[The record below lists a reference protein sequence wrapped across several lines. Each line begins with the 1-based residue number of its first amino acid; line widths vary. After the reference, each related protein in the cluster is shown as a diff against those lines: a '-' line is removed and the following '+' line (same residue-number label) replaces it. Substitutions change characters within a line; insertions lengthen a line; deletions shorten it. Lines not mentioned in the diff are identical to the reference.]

1 MSDCNELKCC
11 RSRGDVLLCKP
22 RHVRS
27 LNFGHSILELDTVR
41 CSVPNGVLVIDE
53 KVARIPCTEKGD
65 YVRKWLETH
74 ENGRCHPSQ
83 FLGTS
88 PTTTSQRSP
97 ILGNSRKRSRR
108 KICRN
113 RNATTKRPNNAD
125 HQESVGYSAN
135 CTTRS
140 KPHCGYKE
148 KNKEWESTSETQH
161 TPPGREK
168 VAIDETSPV
177 LGTHCVFKKKRRKLQ
192 YGAKASISPE
202 CSKLYDY
209 KITDI
214 NTKSITEPDDNRN
227 NLKEMPAEQD
237 KLKENLDTKSRT
249 FIFSTEVKESP
260 EKSQRSIETFSSS
273 TQERLSFA
281 DSSSNNI
288 DKNDSKIETDTS
300 NNSKDE
306 ECDKLTSTSD
316 SSNNLS
322 NCIEDVDTQETTKTS
337 QFSANKYLIPSR
349 QPLTSLQLTI
359 DDLDETYC
367 LEAEIMQ
374 DQSTHLSTRISEVQ
388 SLNKT
393 TQKTGSKSTQT
404 DAIISTITTPSKKSP
419 NRNVY
424 AHLLDSGKKRRR
436 PKK

>member
-1 MSDCNELKCC
+1 MSDCNEQRCC

-27 LNFGHSILELDTVR
+27 LNFGHSILELDTVER
-41 CSVPNGVLVIDE
+41 CPVPNRVLVIDE

-88 PTTTSQRSP
+88 PTTTTQRSP

-113 RNATTKRPNNAD
+113 GNATTKRPNNVD
-125 HQESVGYSAN
+125 RQESVGYSAN
-135 CTTRS
+135 CTTPS
-140 KPHCGYKE
+140 KPHCGCKE
-148 KNKEWESTSETQH
+148 TSKEWESGSETQH

-168 VAIDETSPV
+168 AIDETSPV
-177 LGTHCVFKKKRRKLQ
+177 LGTRRVFKKKRRKLK
-192 YGAKASISPE
+192 YGAEASVSPE

-209 KITDI
+209 KITD
-214 NTKSITEPDDNRN
+214 TKSITEPDDNCN
-227 NLKEMPAEQD
+227 NLKEMSVEQD
-237 KLKENLDTKSRT
+237 KLKENLDTKSRP
-249 FIFSTEVKESP
+249 FVFSIEVEESL
-260 EKSQRSIETFSSS
+260 EKSQRSIETFSPS

-322 NCIEDVDTQETTKTS
+322 NCIEDADTQETTKTS
-337 QFSANKYLIPSR
+337 QFSADKYLIPSR

-359 DDLDETYC
+359 DDLETYC
-367 LEAEIMQ
+367 SEAEMMQ
-374 DQSTHLSTRISEVQ
+374 DQSTHLSARISEVQ

-424 AHLLDSGKKRRR
+424 AHLLDSGKKRRK